1 MKTKSEIVKKI
12 QETIEDVSLGA
23 VTEAQAHPDSRIIGD
38 LGLDSLDYAT
48 VMLSLERWSG
58 VKIKEDSVN
67 WATVQTVDQL
77 ASLFEDHQK

>member
-12 QETIEDVSLGA
+12 KETIAEVSLGA
-23 VTEAQAHPDSRIIGD
+23 VTEEQVLSDSRIIGD

-48 VMLSLERWSG
+48 VMLSLERWSK

-77 ASLFEDHQK
+77 AGLFEAHQK

>member
-12 QETIEDVSLGA
+12 QETIEEVSLGA
-23 VTEAQAHPDSRIIGD
+23 VTAEKALPESRIIGD

-77 ASLFEDHQK
+77 AGLFEAHQQ